1 MGLVVNDE
9 TWLYSPMVVISW
21 QRCCLVHQQASSH
34 GDDDVIHEGH
44 VPNPVDREPIL
55 TIRTC
60 CCCFILMVWQN
71 SEKERYELDALLSLV
86 KKERKSRS
94 TDQFCRY

>member
-1 MGLVVNDE
+1 MLLLFYFDGV
-9 TWLYSPMVVISW
+9 
-21 QRCCLVHQQASSH
+21 A
-34 GDDDVIHEGH
+34 
-44 VPNPVDREPIL
+44 
-55 TIRTC
+55 
-60 CCCFILMVWQN
+60 N